1 MAGKKSKNAL
11 DDDPIIPN
19 DDLEMEESS
28 IFEEEDDD
36 FYENRRES
44 KRGGKRKRRWFGGAF
59 SRVRLG
65 HVDTKSGEDSSADEP
80 DELVEMEEDAAVAE
94 EIEKIYHF
102 RNPLYNTEI
111 WFVAIGSDTDAH
123 DGALAFVNEHQS
135 ELRGAMVIEIESL
148 GLGNLSVASE
158 EGRFKK
164 VNASSRIKRYMR
176 GAQAATGITPSSVSL
191 AGSDSIASTVQ
202 KAGFQTMHLFGEE
215 AGKPALKGSADDVL
229 ENIDEDILDDN
240 VNFLMELLKHN

>member
-1 MAGKKSKNAL
+1 MPASPELSSEMA
-11 DDDPIIPN
+11 PI
-19 DDLEMEESS
+19 EQ
-28 IFEEEDDD
+28 
-36 FYENRRES
+36 
-44 KRGGKRKRRWFGGAF
+44 
-59 SRVRLG
+59 
-65 HVDTKSGEDSSADEP
+65 
-80 DELVEMEEDAAVAE
+80 
-94 EIEKIYHF
+94 IYHF